1 MPDEETL
8 GSRLLRFR
16 SEKGLTQKE
25 VAEPEYTASY
35 ISTIEA
41 GRRKPSIEAIAH
53 FATRIGVDPK
63 EILTGQP
70 RDLDVQ
76 IGLGLQRARMLV
88 YEGRTAE
95 AIELGAKTRR
105 EARRFEMGDDEARS
119 EIILG
124 LAHRRSGDAE
134 QALRH
139 QVKAL
144 ELLGG
149 APPSGRVDAVVEI
162 GRCYRALGDLRYSI
176 HVLESF
182 VDEMERGGLSD
193 PRALMLANTA
203 LVGSYFAA
211 GLFPQA
217 AAAGEE
223 AQRLAPMVSDPHE
236 VANLHISVAQVL
248 THQGHRDEALRA
260 LSRAETIYEGLSWSA
275 QLASAKLA
283 KGIAQA
289 ASKDAK
295 GAKAT
300 FLEALSALTG
310 FPNNTGKARTLI
322 ELARLERS
330 EGNVTRA
337 LELLNESHELLAGA
351 DGSELARCYLEIG
364 LCERETD
371 PSVAEKNLKV
381 ALDIYR
387 RTENPSGQADVLMAL
402 GDLLTEQGDTEEAA
416 HIYREG
422 IEIAIEA
429 ARRKTTDWAG

>member
-8 GSRLLRFR
+8 GSRLLRLR

-53 FATRIGVDPK
+53 FASRMGVDPK

-70 RDLDVQ
+70 KDLDVQ

-88 YEGRTAE
+88 YEGRTVE
-95 AIELGAKTRR
+95 AIELAATTRR
-105 EARRFEMGDDEARS
+105 EARRFEMSEDEARS

-134 QALRH
+134 KALRH
-139 QVKAL
+139 QVRAL

-149 APPSGRVDAVVEI
+149 APPSGRVDAIVEI

-182 VDEMERGGLSD
+182 VDEMERRGLSD
-193 PRALMLANTA
+193 PRALMLANAT

-217 AAAGEE
+217 AAAGDE

-248 THQGHRDEALRA
+248 THEGHRDEALRA
-260 LSRAETIYEGLSWSA
+260 LARAETIYEGLSWSA

-289 ASKDAK
+289 AGGDAK
-295 GAKAT
+295 RAKAT

-310 FPNNTGKARTLI
+310 SPNKTGKARTLI

-330 EGNVTRA
+330 EGDIQRA
-337 LELLNESHELLAGA
+337 SGLLQEAQDVLNGA
-351 DGSELARCYLEIG
+351 DGAELALCYLEMG
-364 LCERETD
+364 HCERESD
-371 PSVAEKNLKV
+371 PSGAEKNLKI

-387 RTENPSGQADVLMAL
+387 RIEDPSGQAEALKAL
-402 GDLLTEQGDTEEAA
+402 GDLLTEQGAFEEAA
-416 HIYREG
+416 LIYRDG
-422 IEIAIEA
+422 IEIASDAVRSEFVD
-429 ARRKTTDWAG
+429 RVG